1 MTSGTDLR
9 GDRERNRRRREKG
22 IGVVLLQLDPRWRQ
36 IRLRRSGR
44 ANARQ
49 KAEQPPRPRNADHGR
64 SSADKGRTV
73 GTSVLDRTLKDVTA
87 ENGGAPEAVSRR
99 LTGNTEPAHVADA
112 NGQPLPVRP
121 LQERNQVLP

>member
-22 IGVVLLQLDPRWRQ
+22 IGVVLLQLDPWGRQ
-36 IRLRRSGR
+36 VRLRRSRR

-64 SSADKGRTV
+64 SSADQGGRTV
-73 GTSVLDRTLKDVTA
+73 GTSVLDGIRVDVTA
-87 ENGGAPEAVSRR
+87 EDGGLSESVSRR
-99 LTGNTEPAHVADA
+99 LTASA
-112 NGQPLPVRP
+112 
-121 LQERNQVLP
+121 